1 MIAVRKILDELR
13 SEMNSFTVELKQD
26 MMELF
31 YKHFRNLELSK
42 IENQYPFSNLD
53 SLELDSLELK
63 VEIVEHSPSV
73 SRQRHLDIKLEDIGG
88 ATQLVLDKKYSYL
101 VYKIV
106 VVYIAMML
114 VVDDVLRFVCFR
126 FASPTT
132 LFAGVLGEIRYPP

>member
-1 MIAVRKILDELR
+1 MDELR
-13 SEMNSFTVELKQD
+13 NELRNELNSFRVELKQD
-26 MMELF
+26 LMELCHK
-31 YKHFRNLELSK
+31 YFRNLELSK
-42 IENQYPFSNLD
+42 IENQYPLSNLD
-53 SLELDSLELK
+53 SLELQ
-63 VEIVEHSPSV
+63 VEIVECIPSV

-114 VVDDVLRFVCFR
+114 VVECYVLRFVCFR

>member
-1 MIAVRKILDELR
+1 MDGYIQFILSQAR
-13 SEMNSFTVELKQD
+13 YSLKA
-26 MMELF
+26 LG
-31 YKHFRNLELSK
+31 
-42 IENQYPFSNLD
+42 IENQEQLDNYMLSLDSRMSLGFIENYYPFDYLD
-53 SLELDSLELK
+53 SVELK
-63 VEIVEHSPSV
+63 VEIVECIPSV

-106 VVYIAMML
+106 VVYIAMKL
-114 VVDDVLRFVCFR
+114 VVECDVLRFVCFR

>member
-1 MIAVRKILDELR
+1 MDELR
-13 SEMNSFTVELKQD
+13 NELRNELNSFRVELKQD
-26 MMELF
+26 LMELCHK
-31 YKHFRNLELSK
+31 YFRNLELSK
-42 IENQYPFSNLD
+42 IENQYPLSNLD
-53 SLELDSLELK
+53 SLELQ
-63 VEIVEHSPSV
+63 VEIVECIPSV

>member
-53 SLELDSLELK
+53 SLELQ
-63 VEIVEHSPSV
+63 VEIVECIPSV

-88 ATQLVLDKKYSYL
+88 ATQLVLDKKYRFL

-114 VVDDVLRFVCFR
+114 VVECYVLRFVCFR